1 MLRKILSLHV
11 GNKEDMARLEAG
23 IVDLLGGEHHK
34 CSFIRSEAF
43 VKLRLRA
50 LYGRGDASSAP
61 TVSAYWEGL
70 KVTLTQGGTVCV
82 YIADACVEEAPVEEE
97 PSSLP
102 RKRSFAAAMLEESQC
117 CASPV
122 AAPLSHRAC
131 QGL

>member
-1 MLRKILSLHV
+1 MPCARVVMLRKILSLHV

-34 CSFIRSEAF
+34 CAFIRSEAF

-50 LYGRGDASSAP
+50 LYGRGDTSSP

-70 KVTLTQGGTVCV
+70 KVTLTQGGTACV
-82 YIADACVEEAPVEEE
+82 YIADACVEEAPVEEGV
-97 PSSLP
+97 STLP
-102 RKRSFAAAMLEESQC
+102 KKRSFAAAMLEESQC

-122 AAPLSHRAC
+122 EA
-131 QGL
+131 

>member
-1 MLRKILSLHV
+1 MLRKIFSTQV
-11 GNKEDMARLEAG
+11 ANKEDMARLEAS

-34 CSFIRSEAF
+34 CAFIRSEAF

-50 LYGRGDASSAP
+50 LYRRGDTSAP
-61 TVSAYWEGL
+61 AISAYWEGL

-82 YIADACVEEAPVEEE
+82 YIADACVEEAPVVEEKE

-102 RKRSFAAAMLEESQC
+102 RKRPFAVAMMEEESHC

-122 AAPLSHRAC
+122 EA
-131 QGL
+131 